1 MKKKK
6 KKEGKE
12 RTYNWRVIKRG
23 QEITFISCANV
34 EFNFDIYFIAIIA
47 ALSSYVTK

>member
-1 MKKKK
+1 MKKK

-12 RTYNWRVIKRG
+12 RTYNWRVIKKWG